1 LIKLVKS
8 ELYKILHKKLL
19 YVLVII
25 SAIFTII
32 SGVAD
37 KIYENN
43 SNNNNLEIIKT
54 KIDNYESM
62 GDRSSYDYLDSKTT
76 YDIEKLIEDKNI
88 KEESP
93 EEYYVR
99 NNLYSYI
106 YNYYFALSQDISTN
120 GLKNIKD
127 TMDVA
132 INKLDNF
139 DWKEIIQEELKEIN
153 ETVCEDKSCEEL
165 KNEKLKVA
173 NYRLEN
179 NIPKSSNIASTTLE
193 MYIGR
198 FSEYQEVKDKN
209 EDLMKYS
216 EKYSKRSLEKEIKP
230 IQYMI
235 DNKLFTN
242 DYKDNGFKWT
252 WVVNM
257 GEAGTIVAIAL
268 LALSATIVAE
278 EFNKGT
284 IKQLL
289 VKPYSRTKI
298 IISKMLAVLITA
310 MLFKIIICITTLIIE
325 ALFEGNILTVFGKHV
340 IYNFNTGKCIS
351 ISYFTEGLLAYIY
364 SLPEIILLGI
374 FVFAV
379 SVVSTN
385 TALSLGLGF
394 GAFLSAGIFELML
407 GRFKFLSFS
416 PTLNYNLNQYLFGNI
431 SEYEVLTLHKAIAV
445 DIVSFI
451 VLFVLILVVFN
462 KKDIKNQ

>member
-1 LIKLVKS
+1 MIKLVKS
-8 ELYKILHKKLL
+8 ELYKIFHKKLL

-25 SAIFTII
+25 SAIFTILA
-32 SGVAD
+32 GVAY
-37 KIYENN
+37 KIDDNN
-43 SNNNNLEIIKT
+43 TNNNNLEIIKN
-54 KIDNYESM
+54 KIDKYEGM

-106 YNYYFALSQDISTN
+106 YNYYYVLSQNTSTN
-120 GLKNIKD
+120 ELKNIKD

-165 KNEKLKVA
+165 KNEKIKVA

-179 NIPKSSNIASTTLE
+179 NIPKSSNTASTTLE
-193 MYIGR
+193 MYIAR
-198 FSEYQEVKDKN
+198 FSEYQEIKDKN
-209 EDLMKYS
+209 EDLMKYNQ
-216 EKYSKRSLEKEIKP
+216 KYSKRSLEKEIKP

-235 DNKLFTN
+235 DNKTYTN
-242 DYKDNGFKWT
+242 DYKYNGAKLT

-310 MLFKIIICITTLIIE
+310 ILFKIIVCLITLFIE
-325 ALFEGNILTVFGKHV
+325 ALFEGNILTVYSKHV

-351 ISYFTEGLLAYIY
+351 MSYFTEGLLAYIY
-364 SLPEIILLGI
+364 SLPQIILLGI

-394 GAFLSAGIFELML
+394 GAYLSGPVFDML
-407 GRFKFLSFS
+407 IGKFKILSYI
-416 PTLNYNLNQYLFGNI
+416 PTVNYNLSPYMFGNI
-431 SEYEVLTLHKAIAV
+431 NYTEGLTFTKAIAV

-451 VLFVLILVVFN
+451 VLFVLIIIVFN